1 MPVRIIVVVFVFVV
15 VVVFVVDVDVK
26 EFLWSVG
33 KLSFV
38 QSCFALEHLIA
49 QALNTVIGVCLKKI
63 DLKNPSKKFIFC
75 IRSILIFQ
83 RPTSSL
89 YVKLIV

>member
-1 MPVRIIVVVFVFVV
+1 MLPVVISTLLFRWFVICRLPVHI
-15 VVVFVVDVDVK
+15 VVDVDVK

-49 QALNTVIGVCLKKI
+49 QALKN
-63 DLKNPSKKFIFC
+63 DLRKSK
-75 IRSILIFQ
+75 Q
-83 RPTSSL
+83 
-89 YVKLIV
+89 